1 MTKTS
6 RKPKTKNTKLKKSKK
21 ITQTKEKDKY
31 YQIKTYKKTNLL
43 NDLYTFKSNT
53 HYSIIR
59 YKLLNNKKNIHGK
72 KNKKKSNIDSTNQL
86 KLLKKYKSYHYFGH
100 NL

>member
-6 RKPKTKNTKLKKSKK
+6 RKTKTTKLKKSKK
-21 ITQTKEKDKY
+21 IKQTKNKRDKY
-31 YQIKTYKKTNLL
+31 YELKTYKKTNLL

-53 HYSIIR
+53 HYNIIR

-72 KNKKKSNIDSTNQL
+72 KNKKQSNIDSTNQ
-86 KLLKKYKSYHYFGH
+86 
-100 NL
+100 